1 MWSGVT
7 RSSQH
12 CCQRGFRD
20 WCVVTPALGAHSL
33 TMVIRSWGV
42 CFRCWPEALLSR
54 DMSRNLAVIRGVY
67 CDVTANTKNGGEG
80 KVRFN
85 ETILGSIVIVQGYNL
100 AQVLNLLT
108 LLYNTLSV
116 LRLKNVFL
124 SLCIQNFLR
133 YHIDLNFLYSQWK
146 A

>member
-1 MWSGVT
+1 M
-7 RSSQH
+7 
-12 CCQRGFRD
+12 
-20 WCVVTPALGAHSL
+20 L
-33 TMVIRSWGV
+33 
-42 CFRCWPEALLSR
+42 ALLSH
-54 DMSRNLAVIRGVY
+54 DMSRNLTVIRGVY
-67 CDVTANTKNGGEG
+67 CGVTANTKNGGEG

-124 SLCIQNFLR
+124 SLCIQNFVR
-133 YHIDLNFLYSQWK
+133 YHIDVNFLYSQWK